1 MLNIKNQSE
10 LGSDKFQKLLETLL
24 SPALLLDSRLRV
36 SAMNAEAKILL
47 FEIAEGEDILPYL
60 SESAAESIAMMISGE
75 ICTVDFKSDSF
86 KGSANVISGNGE
98 RLLILATAPH
108 SNRSVL
114 SADLGYGRGEK
125 DEETPEAES
134 LVSRLREE
142 HYKPR
147 LLPFF
152 ESGSLLTAFKRE
164 LEAAFPETAKRLIL
178 HSDGEKYFAKG
189 SERDFALI
197 AAELTC
203 LCLCESDGGF
213 VDIFADCEQDE
224 LVISVSC
231 VPSKPVVAEA
241 ESGINVEKLALLA
254 SGNLWE
260 LTISEQSVDRL
271 AFSLRMPFVKSGE
284 EFLVRDISAEFL
296 RELVASVFA
305 GV

>member
-1 MLNIKNQSE
+1 MLFKNENEFS
-10 LGSDKFQKLLETLL
+10 SDKFQKILETLL

-36 SAMNAEAKILL
+36 SAMNAEAKIML

-75 ICTVDFKSDSF
+75 ICTVDFVCDSF

-98 RLLILATAPH
+98 RLLILATAPY
-108 SNRSVL
+108 RSRAGIF
-114 SADLGYGRGEK
+114 SDSGYGRGEK
-125 DEETPEAES
+125 DEETPESEK

-197 AAELTC
+197 TAELTC
-203 LCLCESDGGF
+203 FCLCASDGGY

-224 LVISVSC
+224 LVLSVSC
-231 VPSKPVVAEA
+231 VPSKLGFAEA
-241 ESGINVEKLALLA
+241 ESGINIEKLALLA

-260 LTISEQSVDRL
+260 LTVSEQSGDRL

-296 RELVASVFA
+296 RELVASIFA
-305 GV
+305 GI